1 MDRLVIDKFCV
12 SYRNKKEVVPV
23 LRDFSLR
30 LAQGELLVI
39 LGPSG
44 CGKTTLLKTIAGIVP
59 YDSGKMHISGIDAEK
74 LSIKNRNLAYVSQNY
89 VTYSFL
95 SVYNNIALPLKA
107 QKIPLDEIERRVLA
121 ISKKLGIEYLL
132 SRKPKVLS
140 GGQQQ
145 RVALAKALIKNPD
158 IYLFDEPFS
167 NLDPKMRVEL
177 RKLLKQIK
185 DEYNT
190 SMIFVTH
197 DVNDALYLADRVLIM
212 EEGEIYH
219 ELTPS
224 ELANNTKYRF
234 VFDYL
239 GNEGECID

>member
-1 MDRLVIDKFCV
+1 MNRLVIENLNV
-12 SYRNKKEVVPV
+12 SYHSKKEIVSV
-23 LRDFSLR
+23 LKDFSLR

-44 CGKTTLLKTIAGIVP
+44 CGKTTLLKTIAGIIP
-59 YDSGKMHISGIDAEK
+59 YDSGSMNISGIDAEK
-74 LSIKNRNLAYVSQNY
+74 LTVKNRNLAYVSQNY

-107 QKIPLDEIERRVLA
+107 QKIPLDEIERRVSA
-121 ISKKLGIEYLL
+121 ISKKLGIDYLL

-185 DEYNT
+185 EEYNA

-212 EEGEIYH
+212 EEGEVYH
-219 ELTPS
+219 ELTPR
-224 ELANNTKYRF
+224 ELANNAKYRF

-239 GNEGECID
+239 VNEGECND